1 MDSNRGLLGSVLT
14 TQPTL
19 LHLVFYLKSSTHRP
33 PNRLLTNTH
42 FGQLLLMF

>member
-19 LHLVFYLKSSTHRP
+19 LHLVFYLKSSAH
-33 PNRLLTNTH
+33 RLLTNTH